1 MKILVLLCLV
11 MVLAGLV
18 SAGQVS
24 ANDALWSDTFNVT
37 DTNNINSW
45 LASRV
50 SGSGIASYKY
60 RFSNDA
66 PADPAEDPDW
76 AIQSSRLS
84 FTGTTNRLFLANSNG
99 TFADLYPLL
108 GGKKYAFSFGVSVSG
123 TDNVDKLGLS
133 LSDAILG
140 NAELVAGQMKQTGQ
154 LVVSTNLSGTATLI
168 NEWSAGT
175 NYTIRIVV
183 DETVATPTFEMFV
196 NDVSKFSGTVT
207 FANNA
212 RYAYFQSLNDGDNDM
227 AGTLD
232 RFKIDIITELKTIKL
247 FIVASASI
255 YTANE

>member
-1 MKILVLLCLV
+1 

-24 ANDALWSDTFNVT
+24 ANDVLWSDTFNVT
-37 DTNNINSW
+37 DTNNINSG

-76 AIQSSRLS
+76 AILLSRLS
-84 FTGTTNRLFLANSNG
+84 FTGTTNRLFLANSADG
-99 TFADLYPLL
+99 TFANLYTLL
-108 GGKKYAFSFGVSVSG
+108 GGKKYAFSFDVSVSG

-140 NAELVAGQMKQTGQ
+140 NAELFAGQMKQTGQ

-175 NYTIRIVV
+175 NYTIRVAV
-183 DETVATPTFEMFV
+183 DETVATPTYEVFV
-196 NDVSKFSGTVT
+196 NDVSKSSGTVT

-212 RYAYFQSLNDGDNDM
+212 RYAYFQSLNDADNDM

-232 RFKIDIITELKTIKL
+232 LFKIEIITELKTIKL
-247 FIVASASI
+247 IIVASAST
-255 YTANE
+255 YTARD